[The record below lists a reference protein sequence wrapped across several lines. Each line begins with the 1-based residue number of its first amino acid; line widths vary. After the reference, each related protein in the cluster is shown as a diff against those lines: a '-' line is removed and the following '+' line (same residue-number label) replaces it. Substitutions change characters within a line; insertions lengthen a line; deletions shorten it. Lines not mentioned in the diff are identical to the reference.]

1 MSEKPRRRIR
11 LWAVLVLTFT
21 TLLFLTTVS
30 IILTYRLALKAR
42 YEAELHRQL
51 TAGLER
57 LAAADFD
64 PEAAE
69 ELSENGVRIL
79 LVDAAECRVRYQSDD
94 GPLLPWQRKEEEG
107 GTGSEPRLED
117 ADSLA
122 EVVAETLG
130 GTDGSFFFTDTGPEG
145 ENTQSLRNKALLLCG
160 REKGVLFC
168 LLLPVESTNA
178 AITLAIR
185 YASIV
190 NITAWCVTL
199 FLAYALSQVITR
211 RHRRFRLVAARV
223 ANLDF
228 SQRCPPAITA
238 ETDELGQIINSMADT
253 LKENI
258 TALQEANEQLQVE
271 LAERIRQQQITADL
285 IANLS
290 HDLKTPIAIISGY
303 AEGLQEGVAR
313 TPEKQQTYYEMIL
326 RESERMQ
333 DIVSRILALGRME
346 SGETPI
352 RIEDFDLIRLLNE
365 LRESFQRELERLGLT
380 LEGPD
385 WPDTCP
391 VRTDYACA
399 RQSLLNYLQNAVYHI
414 NGGNRIEVRLE
425 DRGNTVRVRVRNS
438 SAPIPEADA
447 ARLWEKLYR
456 GDPSRQHQHGEMGL
470 GLAIVKG
477 NMERLGHAYG
487 FENDPDFPGVCFWLE
502 LPKAEDPASS
512 TEYTSPVQ
520 KNGNEMG

>member
-1 MSEKPRRRIR
+1 MSEKPRRHIR
-11 LWAVLVLTFT
+11 LWVVLVLTFT
-21 TLLFLTTVS
+21 TLIFLITVS

-42 YEAELHRQL
+42 YEEELHRQL

-57 LAAADFD
+57 LAAADFA

-69 ELSENGVRIL
+69 ELGENGVRIL
-79 LVDAAECRVRYQSDD
+79 LVGEADGQVLYQSDA
-94 GPLLPWQRKEEEG
+94 GPLLPWQRPEG
-107 GTGSEPRLED
+107 EGSADPDPRRED
-117 ADSLA
+117 AVALA
-122 EVVAETLG
+122 EAVNETLG
-130 GTDGSFFFTDTGPEG
+130 TADGSFFFTDSGPEG
-145 ENTQSLRNKALLLCG
+145 GNVQSLQNKSLLLCG
-160 REKGVLFC
+160 REDGVLFC

-199 FLAYALSQVITR
+199 LLAYALSQVITR
-211 RHRRFRLVAARV
+211 RHRRLRLVAARV

-258 TALQEANEQLQVE
+258 TALREANEQLQVE
-271 LAERIRQQQITADL
+271 LAEHTRQQQITADL

-303 AEGLQEGVAR
+303 AEGLLEGVAR

-346 SGETPI
+346 SGETPV

-365 LRESFQRELERLGLT
+365 LLGSFQRELERLDLT
-380 LEGPD
+380 LERPD
-385 WPDTCP
+385 WPAACP

-399 RQSLLNYLQNAVYHI
+399 RQSLQNYLQNAVYHI

-425 DRGNTVRVRVRNS
+425 DRGGAVRVLVRNS
-438 SAPIPEADA
+438 SAPIPEAEA
-447 ARLWEKLYR
+447 PKLWDKLYR
-456 GDPSRQHQHGEMGL
+456 GDPSRQHRHGEMGL

-502 LPKAEDPASS
+502 LPKAEDPAGPP
-512 TEYTSPVQ
+512 E
-520 KNGNEMG
+520 